1 MERDNTGGGR
11 RSWGEM
17 TELEHRPV
25 PVAVVT
31 IAAVLAGAALAGCGQ
46 RAGHPPGAGTS
57 ADPPLVAVE
66 VISRGSHSQLEL
78 ISPKTGRVAKV
89 VAHVG
94 TGDGFALTPDSKSMY
109 VVGPVAGTI
118 EIRRVSTATGKVSF
132 VADGAYPAISP
143 DGRHLGYVTGPGFTS
158 IAVRD
163 LRSGRTRLLD
173 LRSLL
178 GNNANLLN
186 QGGVSWLGNG
196 GELVVVP
203 GFPVSAAAAGLGA
216 RSSAGIASGY
226 RAPPGRQSLII
237 VKTSSVHLSA
247 RRIVIP
253 DPYEETFGVISG
265 DLSQPR
271 SILIARPGFGA
282 PGTITRVNLR
292 GGGYQARVIAR
303 LPGGAMPV
311 VIAPRGDWVLYLAGQ
326 PASAL
331 WAASIGS
338 AGLRGQHRLLHAPKG
353 LQIDQ
358 AAW

>member
-1 MERDNTGGGR
+1 
-11 RSWGEM
+11 M
-17 TELEHRPV
+17 TELEHRL
-25 PVAVVT
+25 VT
-31 IAAVLAGAALAGCGQ
+31 AALVTTAAVLAGAALVGCGQ
-46 RAGHPPGAGTS
+46 RAGHAPGTGTA
-57 ADPPLVAVE
+57 ADPPLVAIDVMA
-66 VISRGSHSQLEL
+66 RGSHSQLEL

-94 TGDGFALTPDSKSMY
+94 TGNGFALAPDAKSMY
-109 VVGPVAGTI
+109 VVGPVGGAI
-118 EIRRVSTATGKVSF
+118 EIRRVSTATGNVSF

-143 DGRHLGYVTGPGFTS
+143 DGRHLAYVTGRGFTS

-163 LRSGRTRLLD
+163 LQSGRTRVLD

-186 QGGVSWLGNG
+186 QGGVSWLGDG

-203 GFPVSAAAAGLGA
+203 GFPVSAAAAELTA
-216 RSSAGIASGY
+216 RRSAAIANRH

-237 VKTSSVHLSA
+237 VKTSSDGLSA
-247 RRIVIP
+247 RRIVVP

-271 SILIARPGFGA
+271 SFLIARPGFGA
-282 PGTITRVNLR
+282 AGTITRVSLR
-292 GGGYQARVIAR
+292 GRGYQARVIAK
-303 LPGGAMPV
+303 LPSGVMPV

-326 PASAL
+326 SPSAL
-331 WAASIGS
+331 WAAAIGNS
-338 AGLRGQHRLLHAPKG
+338 GLSGQHRLLHAAKG
-353 LQIDQ
+353 LKVDQ